1 MASKTYPINCKLL
14 KKLIRYKRNDEKST
28 KSESGLGISFSDN
41 IEDRLKEYQES
52 AERQKKFEE
61 DTKEFTDTEF
71 LHLFAFYHYGRDEC
85 KFLEVTPPTTT
96 SSYNDIFNDF
106 KDWERDD
113 IIIRLRG
120 LQYSA
125 IKKYFKD
132 ALRGY
137 FINEK
142 GVQERKDKHEKRLKS
157 FNKKTISE
165 IEKYKENTSNSTIQ
179 TFKDIFSDYQTET
192 IKDIKRAKEIIERII
207 HSTGGQIVC
216 DFIDYGNFDHLH
228 YVEIDETHN
237 ILKLYWHHSN
247 VKSTVQ
253 NVRVDL
259 KFDSLL
265 LINEASSASIAIK
278 GYYQTLKEVRN
289 YYGNAESVNKFIQK
303 PKTHS
308 HSNFQ
313 YEMSFDKRVNKKT
326 ENFHVSVLPWRFYN
340 VLISPKENLG
350 DVIQSK
356 RILIM
361 SNLKELENRIDST
374 YEKIQL
380 IGLDNED
387 DITMFGNRYRKF
399 VENLLKL
406 ICLMKAYMFEENY
419 KSDTL
424 GNLLTKLKE
433 NSLYFKLENGED
445 VNITKVNVE
454 PEILLFKI
462 ITLTENIIKELNLH
476 SHENVCTKIDE
487 TMLENLNKETNVL
500 LKTVYLYLMDK
511 NILEHLKS

>member
-1 MASKTYPINCKLL
+1 MELGTYPINCKLL

-28 KSESGLGISFSDN
+28 KSELGLGISFSYN
-41 IEDRLKEYQES
+41 FENRLKEYQES
-52 AERQKKFEE
+52 AERLKKFEE
-61 DTKEFTDTEF
+61 DTKEFTDIEF

-85 KFLEVTPPTTT
+85 RFLEVTPPTTT
-96 SSYNDIFNDF
+96 SSYIDIFNYF
-106 KDWERDD
+106 KDWERGN
-113 IIIRLRG
+113 IIIKLRM
-120 LQYSA
+120 LQYYA

-142 GVQERKDKHEKRLKS
+142 DVQKRKDKYKKRLKS
-157 FNKKTISE
+157 FNKETISE
-165 IEKYKENTSNSTIQ
+165 IEKYKGNTSNSTIQ
-179 TFKDIFSDYQTET
+179 TFKDIFSDYQTEI
-192 IKDIKRAKEIIERII
+192 IKDIKIAKKIIARII
-207 HSTGGQIVC
+207 HSTGGHIVC

-228 YVEIDETHN
+228 YVEIDEDHN
-237 ILKLYWHHSN
+237 ILKLYWYHSN

-265 LINEASSASIAIK
+265 LINQSSFASIAIK

-289 YYGNAESVNKFIQK
+289 YYGNAESVNSFVQK
-303 PKTHS
+303 PRTHS

-313 YEMSFDKRVNKKT
+313 YEMSFDKRINKKI

-356 RILIM
+356 KILIM
-361 SNLKELENRIDST
+361 SNLKELKNRINFT

-380 IGLDNED
+380 IELDNED

-406 ICLMKAYMFEENY
+406 ICLMKVYMFEENY

-424 GNLLTKLKE
+424 GALLTKLKE

-445 VNITKVNVE
+445 INISKEDIE
-454 PEILLFKI
+454 PEILLYKI

-487 TMLENLNKETNVL
+487 TMLEILHKEINFL
-500 LKTVYLYLMDK
+500 FELSYLYLMDK
-511 NILEHLKS
+511 GIIKYLEN

>member
-1 MASKTYPINCKLL
+1 MESKRYPINCKLL
-14 KKLIRYKRNDEKST
+14 KELIKYKRNDEKLT
-28 KSESGLGISFSDN
+28 NRESGLGLSLSDDMEY
-41 IEDRLKEYQES
+41 ILKEYQES
-52 AERQKKFEE
+52 PKRQKKFEE
-61 DTKEFTDTEF
+61 NTKEFTDTEF
-71 LHLFAFYHYGRDEC
+71 LHLFSFYHYGRDEC
-85 KFLEVTPPTTT
+85 KFLEVTAPTTT
-96 SSYNDIFNDF
+96 SSYNDVFNYF
-106 KDWERDD
+106 KDWKRDD
-113 IIIRLRG
+113 IIIKFRG

-137 FINEK
+137 FINEE
-142 GVQERKDKHEKRLKS
+142 GVQERKDKYEKRINS
-157 FNKKTISE
+157 FNKETISE
-165 IEKYKENTSNSTIQ
+165 IEKYKENTSNSTTK

-192 IKDIKRAKEIIERII
+192 IKDIKIAKEIIEKII

-228 YVEIDETHN
+228 HVEIDEIDD
-237 ILKLYWHHSN
+237 ILKLYWNYSN
-247 VKSTVQ
+247 VKSDIQ

-265 LINEASSASIAIK
+265 LINETSFTSIAIK

-289 YYGNAESVNKFIQK
+289 YYGNGESVNNFVQK
-303 PKTHS
+303 PRIHS
-308 HSNFQ
+308 YSNFQ
-313 YEMSFDKRVNKKT
+313 YEMSFDKKVNKKI

-361 SNLKELENRIDST
+361 SNLKELKKRINLT
-374 YEKIQL
+374 YEKIQSME
-380 IGLDNED
+380 IDNED

-424 GNLLTKLKE
+424 GNLLMKLKE
-433 NSLYFKLENGED
+433 NSLFFKLKNGED
-445 VNITKVNVE
+445 INILKKDVE
-454 PEILLFKI
+454 LEILLYRI
-462 ITLTENIIKELNLH
+462 ITITENMIKELNLH

-487 TMLENLNKETNVL
+487 TILENLNKEINDL
-500 LKTVYLYLMDK
+500 HKTAYLYLMD
-511 NILEHLKS
+511 I